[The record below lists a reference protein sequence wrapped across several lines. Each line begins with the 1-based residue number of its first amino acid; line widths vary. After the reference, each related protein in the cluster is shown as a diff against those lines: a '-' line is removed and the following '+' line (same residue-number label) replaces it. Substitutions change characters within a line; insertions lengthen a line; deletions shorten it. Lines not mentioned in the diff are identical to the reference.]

1 MYLQYSHV
9 LNICTVKWS
18 VYVPCSQC
26 SSSIC
31 EGGWAELGWWGGSA
45 VCCGVCLSERMQAV
59 EKGGG
64 GVLSRSDT
72 LAGHVVELKYYL
84 SGININYRL
93 YLHSAHF

>member
-1 MYLQYSHV
+1 MCRV
-9 LNICTVKWS
+9 LN
-18 VYVPCSQC
+18 VPAVFVGVVGQS
-26 SSSIC
+26 
-31 EGGWAELGWWGGSA
+31 WGGGGGQLCVV
-45 VCCGVCLSERMQAV
+45 VCVCRSGCRPWRR
-59 EKGGG
+59 GG